1 MLKIAVSKA
10 VTGGVDAVT
19 ILPPY
24 MYSTL
29 HTLPACLG
37 LWRQIKLYTTIR
49 HNSASLGGPWVLGV
63 VRMEN
68 RVYCT
73 FNNKHVRTDLSLSV
87 ALPTPIRDWSTQL
100 STRHPIALIISLRG
114 DCGVGCAV

>member
-37 LWRQIKLYTTIR
+37 LWRQIKLYTTIQQCQCWCT
-49 HNSASLGGPWVLGV
+49 LGLGV
-63 VRMEN
+63 VHMEN
-68 RVYCT
+68 RDNCT
-73 FNNKHVRTDLSLSV
+73 IQTAQSCMDELNVVDSICCSAHPHQGLVHP
-87 ALPTPIRDWSTQL
+87 AQHATPHCTNY
-100 STRHPIALIISLRG
+100 LITW
-114 DCGVGCAV
+114 